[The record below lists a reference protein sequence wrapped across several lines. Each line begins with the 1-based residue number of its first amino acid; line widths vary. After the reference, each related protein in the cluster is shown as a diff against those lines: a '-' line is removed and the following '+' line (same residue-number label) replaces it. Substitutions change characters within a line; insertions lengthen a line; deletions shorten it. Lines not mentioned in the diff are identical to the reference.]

1 MNEERPHGRSRR
13 KGASAGGFLSSG
25 AGAEAGR
32 TAGAGSGADI
42 ERAADAGSGA
52 EAGRTA
58 GAGAGADPG
67 RGSGPE
73 YGGRRNGSLDN
84 KAWKKKKLGDSA
96 GFIRFRRIFVLA
108 VLEVFV
114 LGGIFAYSYVL
125 RQYNKIQR
133 PTFEVKNVEN
143 TELSTEV
150 IQKMKGYWNIA
161 AFGVDSRDSSVGR
174 GNNSD
179 VIMVV
184 SINRENGDIRIASV
198 FRDSYLSLSNGM
210 YSKINAAYAIG
221 GPEQAVKALNQ
232 NLDLNITD
240 YITFNWKAVATG
252 VNILGGVD
260 LELSNSEFKYI
271 NSYITETVKGTGIG
285 SVHLD
290 HAGMNHLDGIQ
301 AVAYARL
308 RYMDNDYTRTE
319 RQRKI
324 IQLCVEKAKK
334 ADPQTLSDL
343 AGNMLSMVA
352 TSLTWEDGMSL
363 AANVK
368 KYNIAETLGFPMHR
382 KEVNMG
388 PKGACVLP
396 ATLEKNVMELH
407 TFLFGD
413 QEYEVSKQVKE
424 IDWKIATDEQNYKAR
439 AAASKEEELEK
450 QRKEREKE
458 EESEEETDENGETIS
473 GKPGE
478 TVGNGRKV
486 VIETDA
492 EGRRVITEI
501 DEEGNKVFYET
512 NADGRRVA
520 YETDEDGEKVYLD
533 EDDLEGEFETDP
545 SGRPYNSGHV
555 IPGDPLESAAAS
567 TENSMAP
574 GGHSLPTAA
583 GIPGGS
589 GTTSG
594 GFDRPGSSGTTSG
607 RPSAPGETTD
617 GYVYEGPGHSGSGS
631 GTSSQQTP
639 GTSAHTSAASPMSP
653 GGSSTSTTP
662 GGSSSTSPGSSSTS
676 LTPGSSGN
684 SSGNTRPTAAAV
696 PGGNDSPAAPS
707 PTTAAP
713 APQQTTAAPDPQ
725 PTTAAPAPAA
735 PQETASAGPG
745 GSMVVEAVPN

>member
-1 MNEERPHGRSRR
+1 MSEERPHGRSRR
-13 KGASAGGFLSSG
+13 KGASGGGFLGGGARSGADTRMSEETRPAAGAGIGADEGPGVSPG
-25 AGAEAGR
+25 AGAG
-32 TAGAGSGADI
+32 TDAGAGS
-42 ERAADAGSGA
+42 RRSSG
-52 EAGRTA
+52 G
-58 GAGAGADPG
+58 
-67 RGSGPE
+67 
-73 YGGRRNGSLDN
+73 
-84 KAWKKKKLGDSA
+84 KAWKKKKLGESVA
-96 GFIRFRRIFVLA
+96 FIRFRRIFVLA
-108 VLEVFV
+108 ILEVFV
-114 LGGIFAYSYVL
+114 LAGIFAYSYVL

-368 KYNIAETLGFPMHR
+368 KYNIADTLGFPMHR

-439 AAASKEEELEK
+439 AAASKEEELER
-450 QRKEREKE
+450 QRREQEKE
-458 EESEEETDENGETIS
+458 EESEEETNEDGETVS

-492 EGRRVITEI
+492 DGRRVITEI
-501 DEEGNKVFYET
+501 DEDGNKVFYET

-520 YETDEDGEKVYLD
+520 YETDADGEKIYLG
-533 EDDLEGEFETDP
+533 EDDEEEEFETDP
-545 SGRPYNSGHV
+545 SGRPYSSGHV
-555 IPGDPLESAAAS
+555 IPGYPLESGAAS

-574 GGHSLPTAA
+574 GSHDLPTASSV
-583 GIPGGS
+583 PGGS
-589 GTTSG
+589 GSTSG
-594 GFDRPGSSGTTSG
+594 GSDRPGSSVTTAG

-617 GYVYEGPGHSGSGS
+617 GYVYEGPGHSGGGN
-631 GTSSQQTP
+631 GTSQHQTP
-639 GTSAHTSAASPMSP
+639 DSPANTSAASPVSP
-653 GGSSTSTTP
+653 GGSS
-662 GGSSSTSPGSSSTS
+662 SSPSPS
-676 LTPGSSGN
+676 P
-684 SSGNTRPTAAAV
+684 SGNTSPTAAAV
-696 PGGNDSPAAPS
+696 PGGNDSSAGPSQTAAPA
-707 PTTAAP
+707 PQQTAAP
-713 APQQTTAAPDPQ
+713 APQQTTAAPAPQ

-735 PQETASAGPG
+735 PQETAAAGPG

>member
-13 KGASAGGFLSSG
+13 KGASAGGFLS
-25 AGAEAGR
+25 
-32 TAGAGSGADI
+32 AGSGAETGRAAGAEPGAGG
-42 ERAADAGSGA
+42 ERAADAGSGV
-52 EAGRTA
+52 R
-58 GAGAGADPG
+58 
-67 RGSGPE
+67 RGGSPE
-73 YGGRRNGSLDN
+73 NR
-84 KAWKKKKLGDSA
+84 AWKKKKLGDSP

-114 LGGIFAYSYVL
+114 LCGIFAYSYVL

-210 YSKINAAYAIG
+210 YTKINAAYAVG

-260 LELSNSEFKYI
+260 LELTNAEFKYI

-285 SVHLD
+285 STHLE

-308 RYMDNDYTRTE
+308 RYMDDDYTRTA

-324 IQLCVEKAKK
+324 IQLCVDKAKK

-368 KYNIAETLGFPMHR
+368 KYNIADTLGFPMHR
-382 KEVNMG
+382 KESNMG

-396 ATLEKNVMELH
+396 ATLEKNVKELH

-413 QEYEVSKQVKE
+413 QDYEVSKQVKE
-424 IDWKIATDEQNYKAR
+424 IDWKIASDEQNYKAR

-458 EESEEETDENGETIS
+458 TEEETNEDGETIS

-478 TVGNGRKV
+478 TVGEGHKV
-486 VIETDA
+486 VVGTD
-492 EGRRVITEI
+492 EDGHRIITEI
-501 DEEGNKVFYET
+501 DEDGNKIFYET
-512 NADGRRVA
+512 NADGKRVA
-520 YETDEDGEKVYLD
+520 YETDEDGEKIYLGED
-533 EDDLEGEFETDP
+533 ELEEPETDP
-545 SGRPYNSGHV
+545 SGRPYNSGRV
-555 IPGDPLESAAAS
+555 NPMESAPAS
-567 TENSMAP
+567 TESSMSP
-574 GGHSLPTAA
+574 GSQSLPTAP
-583 GIPGGS
+583 GVPGGS
-589 GTTSG
+589 GSSG
-594 GFDRPGSSGTTSG
+594 SMVPGGSGSSTHSSTAPA
-607 RPSAPGETTD
+607 RPAAPGETTD
-617 GYVYEGPGHSGSGS
+617 GYIYEGPGHSGNGNSPQQTPGSNVSTTEASAGSPGGSASPSPVSPGGSGS
-631 GTSSQQTP
+631 GTT
-639 GTSAHTSAASPMSP
+639 
-653 GGSSTSTTP
+653 
-662 GGSSSTSPGSSSTS
+662 
-676 LTPGSSGN
+676 N
-684 SSGNTRPTAAAV
+684 
-696 PGGNDSPAAPS
+696 
-707 PTTAAP
+707 TTAAP
-713 APQQTTAAPDPQ
+713 APGGNDGPAAPVQTTAA
-725 PTTAAPAPAA
+725 AAPAA

-745 GSMVVEAVPN
+745 GSMMVEAVPN

>member
-1 MNEERPHGRSRR
+1 M
-13 KGASAGGFLSSG
+13 A
-25 AGAEAGR
+25 
-32 TAGAGSGADI
+32 
-42 ERAADAGSGA
+42 
-52 EAGRTA
+52 
-58 GAGAGADPG
+58 
-67 RGSGPE
+67 
-73 YGGRRNGSLDN
+73 
-84 KAWKKKKLGDSA
+84 
-96 GFIRFRRIFVLA
+96 FIRFRRIFVLA

-114 LGGIFAYSYVL
+114 LIGIFGYSYIL

-143 TELSTEV
+143 TELSVEV

-260 LELSNSEFKYI
+260 LELTNAEFKYI

-285 SVHLD
+285 SEHLE

-308 RYMDNDYTRTE
+308 RYMDDDYTRTA

-324 IQLCVEKAKK
+324 IQLCVDKAKK
-334 ADPQTLSDL
+334 ADAQTLSDL

-363 AANVK
+363 ATNVK

-382 KEVNMG
+382 KESIMG

-396 ATLEKNVMELH
+396 ATLEKNVKELH

-450 QRKEREKE
+450 QRKEKEKE
-458 EESEEETDENGETIS
+458 TEEDEENESGAPGETIS
-473 GKPGE
+473 G
-478 TVGNGRKV
+478 RKIV
-486 VIETDA
+486 FETDA
-492 EGRRVITEI
+492 DGKRIITEV
-501 DEEGNKVFYET
+501 DEDGNKIFYET
-512 NADGRRVA
+512 NASGKRVA
-520 YETDEDGEKVYLD
+520 YETDEDGEKIYLE
-533 EDDLEGEFETDP
+533 EDDEPGEFETDP
-545 SGRPYNSGHV
+545 SGRPYNSGRV
-555 IPGDPLESAAAS
+555 TGGLSPSESAAAS
-567 TENSMAP
+567 TENFTSP
-574 GGHSLPTAA
+574 GGQTLPTAP
-583 GIPGGS
+583 GVPGGA
-589 GTTSG
+589 GTSG
-594 GFDRPGSSGTTSG
+594 SGGSISPGSGGSTTTPA

-617 GYVYEGPGHSGSGS
+617 GYVYEGPGHSGNNNSGS
-631 GTSSQQTP
+631 GSGS
-639 GTSAHTSAASPMSP
+639 GSGNS
-653 GGSSTSTTP
+653 GSS
-662 GGSSSTSPGSSSTS
+662 GS
-676 LTPGSSGN
+676 LTPAQS
-684 SSGNTRPTAAAV
+684 TTAATAAAV
-696 PGGNDSPAAPS
+696 PGGSGSSSGSGSPGGSGNSGGSDGPAAPVAPS
-707 PTTAAP
+707 TTEAAP
-713 APQQTTAAPDPQ
+713 
-725 PTTAAPAPAA
+725 AAPAPAA
-735 PQETASAGPG
+735 AAPAPTTAAPQETAAAGPG
-745 GSMVVEAVPN
+745 ASMMVDAVPN